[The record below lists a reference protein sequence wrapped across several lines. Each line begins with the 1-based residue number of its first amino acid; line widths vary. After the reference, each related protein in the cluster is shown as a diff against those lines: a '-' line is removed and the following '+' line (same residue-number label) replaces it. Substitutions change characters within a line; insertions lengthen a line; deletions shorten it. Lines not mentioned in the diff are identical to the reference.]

1 MRHINLLQERL
12 EKIQQE
18 FSQLFNSIK
27 DKTVLITGA
36 NGFIGSLL
44 TFSLVKD
51 VKVFCLVR
59 NIKSM
64 QEQFLR
70 LGGEIKKIHIVENL
84 GMVTESVDIVIH
96 CASPTQSSFFLEKPI
111 DTVDII
117 YKNLKDILEF
127 SIQHRVEKFIFLSTM
142 EVYGNL
148 EGENIDEDKIGNF
161 NILELR
167 NSYPLSKQLSEFLV
181 NAYSQKYSLKTSILR
196 LTQIIGPGVKI
207 DDKRVYMEFVRSS
220 LKESKIVL
228 ATKGDTKRNYIDI
241 FDVITAILFCIF
253 DGKKSEIYNIANPDI
268 YISIYDLAK
277 SIASVLNSS
286 IHFNFNQDTSKYLKT
301 FKRSLKV
308 KKIQELGWRPLFDI
322 NSSINDMINF
332 VKEET
337 KI

>member
-1 MRHINLLQERL
+1 MNLLQERL

-148 EGENIDEDKIGNF
+148 EGENIDENKIGNF

-308 KKIQELGWRPLFDI
+308 KKIQELGWKPLFDI

>member
-148 EGENIDEDKIGNF
+148 EGENIDENKIGNF

-308 KKIQELGWRPLFDI
+308 KKIQELGWKPLFDI